1 MEIRRLLGISEHNKI
16 LFGEFEIRER
26 DGKKTFSASFDVVT
40 PFEVEESDG
49 IEYMENLLEECY
61 SDADKYELCEK
72 FDCTP
77 SELAEN
83 MAWEANICT
92 NADEKDCSLYNER
105 IMADG
110 IEYAF
115 ESASCGQHDIRKD
128 GVKEYVNK
136 KAVEKLLN
144 LWDEYHLKE
153 ISTEFAQEV
162 EELVKTLDIDI
173 EEKISEY
180 IRKYIL
186 EV

>member
-1 MEIRRLLGISEHNKI
+1 MRIKRLLGISENNDI

-26 DGKKTFSASFDVVT
+26 DDKKTFSASFDVVT
-40 PFEVEESDG
+40 PFEVVESDG
-49 IEYMENLLEECY
+49 IEYMREILEDCY
-61 SDADKYELCEK
+61 DEASKYRLCEN

-83 MAWEANICT
+83 MAWEANIYT

-105 IMADG
+105 IIVDG

-115 ESASCGQHDIRKD
+115 ESSSCGQCDIR
-128 GVKEYVNK
+128 GAGIKEFTNK

-144 LWDEYHLKE
+144 LWDNYQLKE
-153 ISTEFAQEV
+153 ISDEIAQEI

-180 IRKYIL
+180 ISKYIL